1 MKDIYTVIKRPLF
14 TEKGTA
20 LKESENKILVEV
32 ARGANKLEIKKA
44 FETLFKVKV
53 QKVGT
58 VNTPGKI
65 KKLGKSAG
73 MTQERKKAFVTLK
86 EGEKLDFVQGA

>member
-1 MKDIYTVIKRPLF
+1 MKGIYAVIKRPLF

-44 FETLFKVKV
+44 FETIFKVKV
-53 QKVGT
+53 GKVTT

-65 KKLGKSAG
+65 KKMGKSAG
-73 MTQERKKAFVTLK
+73 MTPERKKAFVTLK
-86 EGEKLDFVQGA
+86 KGEKLDFVQGA